1 MPPKKTPPPPQLTSA
16 ERAKLFGFADF
27 SPVHSYSS
35 QSNFREPLRESAKER
50 AAAEA
55 EAARVREKQERDAA
69 SDILGISPNSSI
81 EQIRQAYFKL
91 AMKFHPDKCPND
103 ETATEKFKKILN
115 AYEKL
120 TTPMPTG
127 GNKCRNRRR
136 TYHRRTY
143 HITKKTQTHRH
154 ATHHRK
160 THRVRD

>member
-1 MPPKKTPPPPQLTSA
+1 MTSA
-16 ERAKLFGFADF
+16 ERAELFGFPFTFAA
-27 SPVHSYSS
+27 SSIPYSS
-35 QSNFREPLRESAKER
+35 SKSNDRVPLRESAKER

-69 SDILGISPNSSI
+69 SYTLGISPNSSI
-81 EQIRQAYFKL
+81 EQIRQAYLKL
-91 AMKFHPDKCPND
+91 AMKFHPDKCPD
-103 ETATEKFKKILN
+103 GTENFKKILN

-120 TTPMPTG
+120 TTPTSTG